1 MFTKTKFFAIIFVM
15 KQTNT
20 PATGNGRSPKKSF
33 LDQPRKAV
41 SGMIYS
47 GAIIGML
54 LISLVF
60 SVTVAVLSRSLGMTV
75 NEISQTQAYRYCSY
89 LLYQIV
95 YIGIIAAF
103 MGIYKEKPAQFGWR
117 KTHPKYYLI
126 GIVLLFGLMFSLNYV
141 NNWFVAFLGL
151 FGYTMPESSLPS
163 LAGGGIVGVLFVV
176 AVLPA
181 VLEETLFRGV
191 ILEGIKDCGTVAA
204 CLLGG
209 LLFCVF
215 HQSPAQTV
223 YQFICGAAFTL
234 LAIRAQSLLP
244 TVMMHFLNNAV
255 IILDAKFKFLEN
267 LPTGGQIAVYVVSA
281 VCLLASLAWLIF
293 AERTQSQAESAGQNK
308 MKREIGP
315 FMYPAL
321 PGILLCVLM
330 WVLNLANGLGG

>member
-1 MFTKTKFFAIIFVM
+1 MFTKTKFFAIIICM
-15 KQTNT
+15 KQTNA
-20 PATGNGRSPKKSF
+20 PAAGNGRSPKKSF

-47 GAIIGML
+47 GVIIGML

-75 NEISQTQAYRYCSY
+75 DEISQTQGYKYCSY

-103 MGIYKEKPAQFGWR
+103 MGVYKEKPSRFGWR
-117 KTHPKYYLI
+117 KAHPKYYLI
-126 GIVLLFGLMFSLNYV
+126 GIFLLFGLMFSLNYV

-151 FGYTMPESSLPS
+151 FGYTMPESALPS

-181 VLEETLFRGV
+181 VLEETLFRGI

-255 IILDAKFKFLEN
+255 IILDAKFMFLQN
-267 LPTGGQIAVYVVSA
+267 LPTAGQIAIYVVSA

-293 AERTQSQAESAGQNK
+293 AERRPSQTESAGVNK
-308 MKREIGP
+308 MNGEIRP
-315 FMYPAL
+315 FIYPAL

-330 WVLNLANGLGG
+330 WILNLANGLGG

>member
-15 KQTNT
+15 KQTNA

-75 NEISQTQAYRYCSY
+75 DEISQTQGYRYCSY

-103 MGIYKEKPAQFGWR
+103 MGIYKEKPAQFGWK

-126 GIVLLFGLMFSLNYV
+126 GIFLLFGLMFSLNYV

-176 AVLPA
+176 AVYGCGVSFGRA
-181 VLEETLFRGV
+181 FVLCLSSKPCTDGVSVYLRRG
-191 ILEGIKDCGTVAA
+191 I
-204 CLLGG
+204 
-209 LLFCVF
+209 
-215 HQSPAQTV
+215 
-223 YQFICGAAFTL
+223 Y
-234 LAIRAQSLLP
+234 
-244 TVMMHFLNNAV
+244 
-255 IILDAKFKFLEN
+255 
-267 LPTGGQIAVYVVSA
+267 IAGDPRTVSA
-281 VCLLASLAWLIF
+281 SDGHDAFSEQCSHHSGCQI
-293 AERTQSQAESAGQNK
+293 
-308 MKREIGP
+308 
-315 FMYPAL
+315 
-321 PGILLCVLM
+321 
-330 WVLNLANGLGG
+330 

>member
-1 MFTKTKFFAIIFVM
+1 M
-15 KQTNT
+15 KEEL
-20 PATGNGRSPKKSF
+20 TGEEQSVAELDIHAAAYIPEKYIEASASRMDCYKQIAEIRSVADYKRVCLSMEENYGTIPPEVLNLLVIAVLKSF
-33 LDQPRKAV
+33 AAKFNIRKISVSGKGGRVELPSVNALADGRLAAALEHFPQLAKLEMSRCPAIEFAGGADAV
-41 SGMIYS
+41 SYTHLDVYKRQG
-47 GAIIGML
+47 
-54 LISLVF
+54 
-60 SVTVAVLSRSLGMTV
+60 
-75 NEISQTQAYRYCSY
+75 YRYCSY

-103 MGIYKEKPAQFGWR
+103 MGIYKEKPAQFGWK

-126 GIVLLFGLMFSLNYV
+126 GIFLLFGLMFSLNYV
-141 NNWFVAFLGL
+141 NNCFVAFLGL

-223 YQFICGAAFTL
+223 YQL
-234 LAIRAQSLLP
+234 SLI
-244 TVMMHFLNNAV
+244 H
-255 IILDAKFKFLEN
+255 I
-267 LPTGGQIAVYVVSA
+267 
-281 VCLLASLAWLIF
+281 
-293 AERTQSQAESAGQNK
+293 
-308 MKREIGP
+308 
-315 FMYPAL
+315 
-321 PGILLCVLM
+321 
-330 WVLNLANGLGG
+330 